1 MKKKIM
7 AVLLALAMVT
17 QGAMPVFAQNEGAE
31 GIETAADAETA
42 KILCKEYL
50 SEEQQI
56 QGIDQRFEIPQEDVS
71 FVNDL
76 GSGTITLSFKTGS
89 TNLQALAAINGDK
102 HANHYMSLYISGGNK
117 IGFEFRKNA
126 TVNDHRNFTVDN
138 VNLADNQWHTITLA
152 VEKDSYYKVY
162 LDQKL
167 VQKWEV
173 DETNFVDK
181 MEWEPTSVTFG
192 GAKRFTDYYRCRT
205 AMRIKS
211 TERFILS
218 RRTIGSDMKCRE
230 KGINILRSKTENLS
244 IMSSGIR

>member
-138 VNLADNQWHTITLA
+138 VNLADDQWHTITLA
-152 VEKDSYYKVY
+152 VEKDNYYKVY
-162 LDQKL
+162 LDQQL

-192 GAKRFTDYYRCRT
+192 GAKRISGNSYPFTGS
-205 AMRIKS
+205 IKQVKLYNEAAS
-211 TERFILS
+211 EDQILADHGAVS
-218 RRTIGSDMKCRE
+218 VGTPIFTYQ
-230 KGINILRSKTENLS
+230 NF
-244 IMSSGIR
+244 

>member
-89 TNLQALAAINGDK
+89 TNLQALAR
-102 HANHYMSLYISGGNK
+102 S
-117 IGFEFRKNA
+117 
-126 TVNDHRNFTVDN
+126 T
-138 VNLADNQWHTITLA
+138 
-152 VEKDSYYKVY
+152 
-162 LDQKL
+162 
-167 VQKWEV
+167 
-173 DETNFVDK
+173 ET
-181 MEWEPTSVTFG
+181 S
-192 GAKRFTDYYRCRT
+192 
-205 AMRIKS
+205 MRIITCLCISAAEIKS
-211 TERFILS
+211 ALNS
-218 RRTIGSDMKCRE
+218 V
-230 KGINILRSKTENLS
+230 KTQL
-244 IMSSGIR
+244 

>member
-76 GSGTITLSFKTGS
+76 GSGTITLSFKKRLSG
-89 TNLQALAAINGDK
+89 AL
-102 HANHYMSLYISGGNK
+102 
-117 IGFEFRKNA
+117 
-126 TVNDHRNFTVDN
+126 
-138 VNLADNQWHTITLA
+138 
-152 VEKDSYYKVY
+152 
-162 LDQKL
+162 
-167 VQKWEV
+167 
-173 DETNFVDK
+173 
-181 MEWEPTSVTFG
+181 
-192 GAKRFTDYYRCRT
+192 
-205 AMRIKS
+205 
-211 TERFILS
+211 
-218 RRTIGSDMKCRE
+218 
-230 KGINILRSKTENLS
+230 
-244 IMSSGIR
+244 

>member
-76 GSGTITLSFKTGS
+76 AVLICRRWPRS
-89 TNLQALAAINGDK
+89 T
-102 HANHYMSLYISGGNK
+102 
-117 IGFEFRKNA
+117 
-126 TVNDHRNFTVDN
+126 
-138 VNLADNQWHTITLA
+138 
-152 VEKDSYYKVY
+152 
-162 LDQKL
+162 
-167 VQKWEV
+167 
-173 DETNFVDK
+173 ET
-181 MEWEPTSVTFG
+181 S
-192 GAKRFTDYYRCRT
+192 
-205 AMRIKS
+205 MRIITCLCISAAEIKS
-211 TERFILS
+211 ALNS
-218 RRTIGSDMKCRE
+218 V
-230 KGINILRSKTENLS
+230 KTQL
-244 IMSSGIR
+244 

>member
-102 HANHYMSLYISGGNK
+102 HANHYVSLYISGGNK

-138 VNLADNQWHTITLA
+138 VNLADDQWHTITLA
-152 VEKDSYYKVY
+152 VEKDNYYKVY
-162 LDQKL
+162 LDQ
-167 VQKWEV
+167 
-173 DETNFVDK
+173 
-181 MEWEPTSVTFG
+181 
-192 GAKRFTDYYRCRT
+192 
-205 AMRIKS
+205 
-211 TERFILS
+211 
-218 RRTIGSDMKCRE
+218 
-230 KGINILRSKTENLS
+230 
-244 IMSSGIR
+244 

>member
-76 GSGTITLSFKTGS
+76 EWY
-89 TNLQALAAINGDK
+89 D
-102 HANHYMSLYISGGNK
+102 HA
-117 IGFEFRKNA
+117 EF
-126 TVNDHRNFTVDN
+126 
-138 VNLADNQWHTITLA
+138 
-152 VEKDSYYKVY
+152 
-162 LDQKL
+162 
-167 VQKWEV
+167 
-173 DETNFVDK
+173 
-181 MEWEPTSVTFG
+181 
-192 GAKRFTDYYRCRT
+192 
-205 AMRIKS
+205 
-211 TERFILS
+211 
-218 RRTIGSDMKCRE
+218 
-230 KGINILRSKTENLS
+230 
-244 IMSSGIR
+244 

>member
-89 TNLQALAAINGDK
+89 TNLQAR
-102 HANHYMSLYISGGNK
+102 S
-117 IGFEFRKNA
+117 
-126 TVNDHRNFTVDN
+126 T
-138 VNLADNQWHTITLA
+138 
-152 VEKDSYYKVY
+152 
-162 LDQKL
+162 
-167 VQKWEV
+167 
-173 DETNFVDK
+173 ET
-181 MEWEPTSVTFG
+181 S
-192 GAKRFTDYYRCRT
+192 
-205 AMRIKS
+205 MRIITCLCISAAEIKS
-211 TERFILS
+211 ALNS
-218 RRTIGSDMKCRE
+218 V
-230 KGINILRSKTENLS
+230 KTQL
-244 IMSSGIR
+244 

>member
-89 TNLQALAAINGDK
+89 KFAGAGRDQRRQACE
-102 HANHYMSLYISGGNK
+102 SLHVFVYQR
-117 IGFEFRKNA
+117 RK
-126 TVNDHRNFTVDN
+126 
-138 VNLADNQWHTITLA
+138 
-152 VEKDSYYKVY
+152 
-162 LDQKL
+162 
-167 VQKWEV
+167 
-173 DETNFVDK
+173 
-181 MEWEPTSVTFG
+181 
-192 GAKRFTDYYRCRT
+192 
-205 AMRIKS
+205 
-211 TERFILS
+211 
-218 RRTIGSDMKCRE
+218 
-230 KGINILRSKTENLS
+230 
-244 IMSSGIR
+244 

>member
-1 MKKKIM
+1 M

-89 TNLQALAAINGDK
+89 TNLRRWPR
-102 HANHYMSLYISGGNK
+102 S
-117 IGFEFRKNA
+117 
-126 TVNDHRNFTVDN
+126 T
-138 VNLADNQWHTITLA
+138 
-152 VEKDSYYKVY
+152 
-162 LDQKL
+162 
-167 VQKWEV
+167 
-173 DETNFVDK
+173 ET
-181 MEWEPTSVTFG
+181 S
-192 GAKRFTDYYRCRT
+192 
-205 AMRIKS
+205 MRIITCLCISAAEIKS
-211 TERFILS
+211 ALNS
-218 RRTIGSDMKCRE
+218 V
-230 KGINILRSKTENLS
+230 KTQL
-244 IMSSGIR
+244 

>member
-89 TNLQALAAINGDK
+89 TNLQALAVITCL
-102 HANHYMSLYISGGNK
+102 SISAA
-117 IGFEFRKNA
+117 E
-126 TVNDHRNFTVDN
+126 
-138 VNLADNQWHTITLA
+138 
-152 VEKDSYYKVY
+152 
-162 LDQKL
+162 
-167 VQKWEV
+167 
-173 DETNFVDK
+173 
-181 MEWEPTSVTFG
+181 
-192 GAKRFTDYYRCRT
+192 
-205 AMRIKS
+205 IKS
-211 TERFILS
+211 ALNS
-218 RRTIGSDMKCRE
+218 V
-230 KGINILRSKTENLS
+230 KTQL
-244 IMSSGIR
+244 

>member
-76 GSGTITLSFKTGS
+76 GSGTITLSFLRQAVLICRRWPRS
-89 TNLQALAAINGDK
+89 T
-102 HANHYMSLYISGGNK
+102 
-117 IGFEFRKNA
+117 
-126 TVNDHRNFTVDN
+126 
-138 VNLADNQWHTITLA
+138 
-152 VEKDSYYKVY
+152 
-162 LDQKL
+162 
-167 VQKWEV
+167 
-173 DETNFVDK
+173 ET
-181 MEWEPTSVTFG
+181 S
-192 GAKRFTDYYRCRT
+192 
-205 AMRIKS
+205 MRIITCLCISAAEIKS
-211 TERFILS
+211 ALNS
-218 RRTIGSDMKCRE
+218 V
-230 KGINILRSKTENLS
+230 KTQL
-244 IMSSGIR
+244 

>member
-89 TNLQALAAINGDK
+89 TNLQALAAINGD
-102 HANHYMSLYISGGNK
+102 N
-117 IGFEFRKNA
+117 
-126 TVNDHRNFTVDN
+126 
-138 VNLADNQWHTITLA
+138 
-152 VEKDSYYKVY
+152 
-162 LDQKL
+162 
-167 VQKWEV
+167 
-173 DETNFVDK
+173 
-181 MEWEPTSVTFG
+181 
-192 GAKRFTDYYRCRT
+192 
-205 AMRIKS
+205 MRIITCLCISAAEIKS
-211 TERFILS
+211 ALNS
-218 RRTIGSDMKCRE
+218 V
-230 KGINILRSKTENLS
+230 KTQL
-244 IMSSGIR
+244 